1 MLSTAIMALLLL
13 TLLLQFQYTLHCY
26 SGLRPKTG
34 WQHYDN
40 TYNVFNS
47 NDFNCHDFKCND
59 FNCNDFTY
67 EDFTDNDNT
76 YNTS

>member
-1 MLSTAIMALLLL
+1 MDLLLL
-13 TLLLQFQYTLHCY
+13 TLLLQFQYTPHCY

-34 WQHYDN
+34 RWHYGN
-40 TYNVFNS
+40 TYN
-47 NDFNCHDFKCND
+47 DFI
-59 FNCNDFTY
+59 CNDFTY